1 MSKPQSVLSF
11 LLLVGLLAN
20 LPVAAQAQERQV
32 NVITVDGVISPVT
45 ADYIDFEI
53 RRAEQEGAEVLV
65 IKLDTPG
72 GLMQAMRSI
81 IKTELGSEVP
91 VVMYVAPSGAQCA
104 SAGVFISYAAHIFA
118 MAPGTNVGS
127 ASPVT
132 LGGGGMPGSQAD
144 SSESSTMMRKVTND
158 AVAQIKSLAAQRG
171 RNSEWAESAV
181 REAANITET
190 EALGLNVINYI
201 SPSLDSL
208 LHQINGD
215 TVTVA
220 SGPTVIHTSQPRI
233 VEYEKNLRYKILDAI
248 SHPNVAYILMM
259 LGFYG
264 LFFELSNPGSIF
276 PGVVGAICI
285 ILAFFAFQVLP
296 INYAG
301 IALIVLAIILFIAET
316 QVPSFGLLTVGGI
329 IAMIIGSLMLIDTP
343 EPFFRV
349 TWGAIVPMVLTTA
362 LFFLFA
368 IGLALRAHRSKPTT
382 GVEGLIG
389 EVGTAE
395 TAIHHT
401 GTVSVHGETW
411 SALSDRPIPA
421 GSRIKIIDVHQMKL
435 NVEADSQA
443 RSS

>member
-1 MSKPQSVLSF
+1 MSKWKQILYLSI
-11 LLLVGLLAN
+11 LTGLIFGSPFSA
-20 LPVAAQAQERQV
+20 VRGQQQQI
-32 NVITVDGVISPVT
+32 NVITVEGVISPAT
-45 ADYIDFEI
+45 ADYVAHEV
-53 RRAEQEGAEVLV
+53 RRAEQENAEVLV

-104 SAGVFISYAAHIFA
+104 SAGVYISYAANIFA

-132 LGGGGMPGSQAD
+132 LGGGLPGSESD
-144 SSESSTMMRKVTND
+144 STGSSTMMRKVTND
-158 AVAQIKSLAAQRG
+158 AVAQIKSLATQRH
-171 RNSEWAESAV
+171 RNAEWAEKAV

-190 EALGLNVINYI
+190 EALELNVINYI
-201 SPSLDSL
+201 APSMDSL
-208 LHQINGD
+208 LQQINGD
-215 TVTVA
+215 TVQVA
-220 SGPTVIHTSQPRI
+220 SGAMVIHTDNPRI
-233 VEYEKNLRYKILDAI
+233 VEYQKNFRYKLLDAL

-264 LFFELSNPGSIF
+264 LLFELSSPGAIF
-276 PGVVGAICI
+276 PGVVGGICL

-301 IALIVLAIILFIAET
+301 VALIILAIILFIAET

-329 IAMIIGSLMLIDTP
+329 ISMIIGSLMLIDTP

-349 TWGAIVPMVLTTA
+349 TWGAIVPVVITTA
-362 LFFLFA
+362 LFFVFA
-368 IGLALRAHRSKPTT
+368 LGLALRAHRNKPTT
-382 GVEGLIG
+382 GVEGLLG
-389 EVGTAE
+389 EVGVADTS
-395 TAIHHT
+395 IHHT

-411 SALSDRPIPA
+411 SARSERPLPA
-421 GSRIKIIDVHQMKL
+421 GARVKIIGVQQMKL
-435 NVEADSQA
+435 TVEADS
-443 RSS
+443 RGRNN